1 MSVSFASHF
10 MCKLSSLMIHCSN
23 VYNRR
28 KPGRKSDVMKRWMG
42 GRVGFT
48 VKQVSEVTYPM
59 RNTVVNLK

>member
-1 MSVSFASHF
+1 
-10 MCKLSSLMIHCSN
+10 MIHCSN

-28 KPGRKSDVMKRWMG
+28 KPGRKSDIMKRWMG